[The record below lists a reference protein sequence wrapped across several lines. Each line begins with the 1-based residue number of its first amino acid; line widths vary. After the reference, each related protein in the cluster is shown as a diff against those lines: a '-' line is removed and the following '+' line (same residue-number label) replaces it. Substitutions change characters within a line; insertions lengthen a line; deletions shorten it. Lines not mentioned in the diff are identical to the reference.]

1 VLSKIISQK
10 ARCIKREVM
19 NIPREITDA
28 ATQAT
33 IVNRKIK
40 TLLLELAEYKEILR
54 PWAIDVAGD
63 SHDMIEVPT
72 NEGALTIVF
81 PRATAVFVEGS
92 NPLSLFDDLVPRTS
106 ALVVER
112 KAAIAK
118 AFYATWESEAT
129 LTKVE
134 RRIIAKVIEFRPS
147 TPRIEP
153 AK

>member
-1 VLSKIISQK
+1 
-10 ARCIKREVM
+10 M

-63 SHDMIEVPT
+63 SHDMIEIPT

-81 PRATAVFVEGS
+81 PKATAVFVEGS
-92 NPLSLFDDLVPRTS
+92 NPLSLFDNLLPPIS
-106 ALVVER
+106 ALVIER

-118 AFYATWESEAT
+118 AFYGAWENEGAF
-129 LTKVE
+129 TKPE